1 MASLIYYADDN
12 DGYRYLLVVIDIF
25 SRYGWIEPLK
35 DKTSKEIVKAF
46 DKILK
51 EGCIPKHLR
60 TDAAKD
66 FTSERFQ
73 NYIESKNITH
83 FVTHSE
89 KQANYVERF
98 IKTIKSRIFR
108 YMVEKNTAR
117 YIDVLPKIVDSY
129 NRTWHSGIHSE
140 PVNVIRKMKTNYGGK
155 CIGQR
160 NPMIRIKRNM
170 K

>member
-1 MASLIYYADDN
+1 M
-12 DGYRYLLVVIDIF
+12 
-25 SRYGWIEPLK
+25 K
-35 DKTSKEIVKAF
+35 DKTSKEIVNAF

-51 EGCIPKHLR
+51 EGRIPKCLR

-73 NYIESKNITH
+73 NYTESKNITH

-89 KQANYVERF
+89 KQENYVECF

-129 NRTWHSGIHSE
+129 N
-140 PVNVIRKMKTNYGGK
+140 
-155 CIGQR
+155 
-160 NPMIRIKRNM
+160 
-170 K
+170 